1 MELEKIL
8 EKNKKSLL
16 RKCFVDQ
23 NGNVY
28 TTNEYEMHEM
38 LAMKICDAKGWIDWN
53 NYYDSAEEYLIHMK
67 AFIKVAN
74 YEEYECAFHYVAI
87 SKKHEKTK
95 KIRKTANFISDILG
109 VEILLEEDPR
119 SINKST
125 KYIEDSR

>member
-1 MELEKIL
+1 MELDKIL
-8 EKNKKSLL
+8 EKDKRELL

-23 NGNVY
+23 HGNVY
-28 TTNEYEMHEM
+28 TTNEYEM

-53 NYYDSAEEYLIHMK
+53 NYYDSAAEFLMHMK

-74 YEEYECAFHYVAI
+74 YEECECGFHYVAI

-95 KIRKTANFISDILG
+95 KIRKTANFIADILG

-119 SINKST
+119 SIEGSRKSGGNF
-125 KYIEDSR
+125 R